1 MNSQPDWS
9 TLSDLFQSFLQ
20 NLQEEINSIS
30 LEQNRGKNLDEY
42 ILELNSFYY
51 RDFLRRFYPAF
62 KTELEELLNQAY
74 LIHNNE
80 ESMRRQLLEHLKQLA
95 LYSNALE
102 QAICMIGQQKE
113 LITYEQQHCLLGRQR
128 ILVELLYSMKD
139 LQHKLQKYQK
149 DFSYLVQ
156 LIADDQFLGSIRSYP
171 YMVYYLI
178 LLFKNSK
185 NSQRTLRRWMTDLQ
199 LCINLLV
206 TIQEDHSMNDQ
217 QIENIIT
224 EINGLSNQN
233 LARSKE
239 NFTVINPIS
248 SIYHRLLNSQL
259 YARQYRDMR
268 QTAHQYESFLSQ
280 VLYLLNQCIEA
291 DSDYQLD
298 LLGDASRILEI
309 SPDPLG
315 PLEEIV
321 KNTGEELQNLI
332 TDLEASIHAQYTNYR
347 IELQKLIDPFLHQWR
362 PDDQQWLA
370 AMPTMYTQL
379 QEIYQSCLHIN
390 EQMQWWDEMEE
401 AGQQYEQLLK
411 HGIKTLEQMEQALAQ
426 NQATIGKVLGPR
438 NLNRKYDGFQIKIDS
453 WKPEAGKKITTKMQD
468 ALSQSLVKYAASPQP
483 YGTVLSTEGSFY
495 RIEVDQQEYLVVPKL
510 VLSSGKQKMKL
521 CILIE
526 EKKSLIRCYSDQHE
540 NMVRYT
546 SIEAHEVFPSW
557 QTLSVDAICHQES
570 LITQLREYIRQIA
583 TPILPLPDNVEWIIV
598 AVPALLP
605 AWMRQSLQQTLYD
618 LFSCWNVLIYPLAL
632 FIPHRLEPGLSTLQ
646 NKLLIQSVSAGYHV
660 SLLSILGDGALCLE
674 KQQHCD
680 TLHKIRSWDRK
691 YPITEVF
698 FLNPSASDRSGLDS
712 SRDDRLHFI
721 HSEELLPSM
730 PEVLSGPKP
739 AVLYPFLPVLQSKH
753 PSSGQSEQIPLTF
766 DRYNL
771 EFRVNGRYCLHL
783 VELKQQ
789 HSYQLFELDHRHRQ
803 IPLITMATAGR

>member
-1 MNSQPDWS
+1 
-9 TLSDLFQSFLQ
+9 
-20 NLQEEINSIS
+20 
-30 LEQNRGKNLDEY
+30 
-42 ILELNSFYY
+42 
-51 RDFLRRFYPAF
+51 
-62 KTELEELLNQAY
+62 
-74 LIHNNE
+74 
-80 ESMRRQLLEHLKQLA
+80 
-95 LYSNALE
+95 
-102 QAICMIGQQKE
+102 MIGQQKE

-510 VLSSGKQKMKL
+510 VLSSG
-521 CILIE
+521 E
-526 EKKSLIRCYSDQHE
+526 AE
-540 NMVRYT
+540 NETMY
-546 SIEAHEVFPSW
+546 
-557 QTLSVDAICHQES
+557 
-570 LITQLREYIRQIA
+570 
-583 TPILPLPDNVEWIIV
+583 PD
-598 AVPALLP
+598 
-605 AWMRQSLQQTLYD
+605 
-618 LFSCWNVLIYPLAL
+618 
-632 FIPHRLEPGLSTLQ
+632 
-646 NKLLIQSVSAGYHV
+646 
-660 SLLSILGDGALCLE
+660 
-674 KQQHCD
+674 
-680 TLHKIRSWDRK
+680 
-691 YPITEVF
+691 
-698 FLNPSASDRSGLDS
+698 
-712 SRDDRLHFI
+712 
-721 HSEELLPSM
+721 
-730 PEVLSGPKP
+730 
-739 AVLYPFLPVLQSKH
+739 
-753 PSSGQSEQIPLTF
+753 
-766 DRYNL
+766 
-771 EFRVNGRYCLHL
+771 
-783 VELKQQ
+783 
-789 HSYQLFELDHRHRQ
+789 
-803 IPLITMATAGR
+803 